1 MPKTKEEEMEDLLL
15 QEARGTHAK
24 LRAQSLSRKH
34 DKFDPHV
41 KPATPIKEED
51 IEEEFDDGVSGS
63 PSKVTGVSG
72 IEEARNYESMLS

>member
-1 MPKTKEEEMEDLLL
+1 M
-15 QEARGTHAK
+15 
-24 LRAQSLSRKH
+24 
-34 DKFDPHV
+34 

-63 PSKVTGVSG
+63 PSKITGVSG